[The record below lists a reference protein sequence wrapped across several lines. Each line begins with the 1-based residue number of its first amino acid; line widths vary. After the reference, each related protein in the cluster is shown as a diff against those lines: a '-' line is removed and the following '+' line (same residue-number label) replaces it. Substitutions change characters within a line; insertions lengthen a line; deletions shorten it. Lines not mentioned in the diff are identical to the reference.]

1 MQMSLGGTRR
11 QALAGAAAAGVAM
24 PLAANAFP
32 AKIVGGNIPAPV
44 VQIFDARGCTD
55 HQNKEY
61 TGPLTDGPD
70 DEMCVK
76 VTMMNI
82 KVDADAAGLVLK
94 ECLSE
99 LQKK

>member
-1 MQMSLGGTRR
+1 MSLGGNRR

-32 AKIVGGNIPAPV
+32 AKIVGGNIPAPI
-44 VQIFDARGCTD
+44 VQIFDARGCTE

-61 TGPLTDGPD
+61 TGPTTDGPD

-76 VTMMNI
+76 VSMSNI
-82 KVDADAAGLVLK
+82 KVDSDAAALVLK

-99 LQKK
+99 LQRK

>member
-1 MQMSLGGTRR
+1 MSLQGTRR

-24 PLAANAFP
+24 PLVANAFP

-44 VQIFDARGCTD
+44 VQIFDARGCTE

-61 TGPLTDGPD
+61 RGPLTNGPD

-76 VTMMNI
+76 VSMMNI
-82 KVDADAAGLVLK
+82 KVDSDVANLVLK

-99 LQKK
+99 LKRR